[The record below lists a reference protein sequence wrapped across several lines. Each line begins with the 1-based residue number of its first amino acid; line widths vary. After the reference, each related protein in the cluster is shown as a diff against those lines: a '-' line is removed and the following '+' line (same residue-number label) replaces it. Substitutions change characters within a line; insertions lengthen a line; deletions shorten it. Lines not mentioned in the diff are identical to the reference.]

1 MRRTLIRHV
10 ATILNILRKSKDVR
24 IGRNSTSTSGISGS
38 SIAPTTLLQNRTYL
52 VEELRRGWRNQTNSN
67 GTTPSLLLNVT
78 ARAKATE
85 RNSTIYFSNNGGQG
99 NFLDTN
105 SRLVAFTASVASLGG
120 VVLILLVLIG
130 FILYAK

>member
-24 IGRNSTSTSGISGS
+24 LGRNSTSSSGLSGS
-38 SIAPTTLLQNRTYL
+38 SIAPTTLLQNRTYH
-52 VEELRRGWRNQTNSN
+52 EALRHGWRNQTNSN
-67 GTTPSLLLNVT
+67 GTTPSPVLNVT

-105 SRLVAFTASVASLGG
+105 SRLVAFTASVSSLGG